1 MCLPGVR
8 SKNHLTQ
15 ILLEKLQYRHFID
28 ISQVVENFQML
39 RNLAIN
45 WVDTNNVSTESQ
57 IPVEVWFEENFD
69 SFEVTPFECCIYD
82 RQQVRIPLDI
92 AFISLIL
99 WAFICSFISKPFISN
114 EMKRRQHII
123 ACGGTRSK
131 ADSGWNQPGSQP
143 DSQPAS

>member
-57 IPVEVWFEENFD
+57 IPVEV
-69 SFEVTPFECCIYD
+69 
-82 RQQVRIPLDI
+82 
-92 AFISLIL
+92 
-99 WAFICSFISKPFISN
+99 
-114 EMKRRQHII
+114 
-123 ACGGTRSK
+123 
-131 ADSGWNQPGSQP
+131 
-143 DSQPAS
+143 